1 MTAGMAFARAS
12 RWASRWAAALFVA
25 GAAALL
31 AVQPARAE
39 TLAEVLPDLVKISKK
54 MKSAE
59 ADVAGARGKA
69 REAPGDWFPKL
80 DLTGSYGY
88 QNQLKGNATA
98 DTSVPPRAF
107 DVKITQLLWDFGSTN
122 RVIDNARLSFEQA
135 QAARAAI
142 EQTVVIE

>member
-39 TLAEVLPDLVKISKK
+39 TLAELLPDLIKISKK

-59 ADVAGARGKA
+59 ADVAGAREKA
-69 REAPGDWFPKL
+69 REALGDWFPKL
-80 DLTGSYGY
+80 DLTGSYRY
-88 QNQLKGNATA
+88 ERQFKGNATA
-98 DTSVPPRAF
+98 HSPIPPRRF
-107 DVKITQLLWDFGSTN
+107 
-122 RVIDNARLSFEQA
+122 
-135 QAARAAI
+135 
-142 EQTVVIE
+142 